1 MPERQPIPNI
11 NIGQV
16 YDQRYADAEVHYDAL
31 GNLAGFFGRN
41 MPAHRHDRFFQ
52 AHYVKNGAVRVYLDE
67 RQYLESGPMF
77 FLTPPTVPHAFV
89 TEADADGHV
98 LTVRQQLVWSLTE
111 AEPGLAPGPQVAPA
125 CVAL

>member
-52 AHYVKNGAVRVYLDE
+52 VHYVKNGAVRVYLDE

-125 CVAL
+125 CV

>member
-52 AHYVKNGAVRVYLDE
+52 VHYVKNGAVRVYLDE

-111 AEPGLAPGPQVAPA
+111 AEPGLAPGPARPR
-125 CVAL
+125 